1 MQIIQSTIL
10 INAPKSLV
18 WDILMDIDQYSKW
31 NLFTPT
37 VETDFEIGSKI
48 ILHVNMTPGKKL
60 LKQTEQILWI
70 KEQES
75 VAWGIEA
82 MFPVRTER
90 AQILTEKSATQTEY
104 HTYDK
109 FWGFLVPLV
118 MLMYRAKV
126 QAGFDSVALGLKNY
140 AEQEFQRRQ
149 NEKV

>member
-18 WDILMDIDQYSKW
+18 WNILMDIDNYNKW
-31 NLFTPT
+31 NPFTPK
-37 VETDFEIGSKI
+37 VETNFKMGSKI

-60 LKQTEQILWI
+60 LQQTEQILWV
-70 KEQES
+70 KEEES

-90 AQILTEKSATQTEY
+90 AQILTEKSPTETEY

-109 FWGFLVPLV
+109 FWGILVPLV
-118 MLMYRAKV
+118 MWMYRDKV
-126 QAGFDSVALGLKNY
+126 QTGFDSVALGLKNY
-140 AEQEFQRRQ
+140 AEREFQRRQ
-149 NEKV
+149 TEKV

>member
-1 MQIIQSTIL
+1 
-10 INAPKSLV
+10 
-18 WDILMDIDQYSKW
+18 
-31 NLFTPT
+31 
-37 VETDFEIGSKI
+37 
-48 ILHVNMTPGKKL
+48 
-60 LKQTEQILWI
+60 
-70 KEQES
+70 

-118 MLMYRAKV
+118 MLMYRDKV

-140 AEQEFQRRQ
+140 AEQEFQQRQ

>member
-10 INAPKSLV
+10 IHAPKSLV
-18 WDILMDIDQYSKW
+18 WNILMDIDNYNKW
-31 NLFTPT
+31 NPFTPK
-37 VETDFEIGSKI
+37 VETNFKMGSKI
-48 ILHVNMTPGKKL
+48 ILHVNMTTGKKL
-60 LKQTEQILWI
+60 LQQTEQILWV
-70 KEQES
+70 KEEES

-90 AQILTEKSATQTEY
+90 AQILTEKSPTETEY

-109 FWGFLVPLV
+109 FWGILVPLV
-118 MLMYRAKV
+118 MWMYRDKV
-126 QAGFDSVALGLKNY
+126 QTGFDSVALGLKNY